1 MVSLCRSLRHC
12 SQKYSSGLIA
22 TSIIPTQPPCC
33 QTLHTSH
40 WINRPPVSSC
50 RAPDSPE
57 PLILWLPLVGP
68 GSTGIPGYSR
78 LPHMHRVTSSSPSSS
93 SSSSSGS
100 IASGFTSSW
109 LLVLRECGFAAPS
122 TTSEESDLS
131 ATELRGEVVFCME
144 RALRSARPEETEEVE
159 ELDCCCGEGL
169 GFEVARNDRRED
181 MLVREC
187 YRGAIM
193 LKSEEK
199 ATVNAAMRLPLA
211 MHLCNQTNCRF
222 ECGGNISSRRSQDSG
237 RW

>member
-1 MVSLCRSLRHC
+1 
-12 SQKYSSGLIA
+12 
-22 TSIIPTQPPCC
+22 
-33 QTLHTSH
+33 
-40 WINRPPVSSC
+40 
-50 RAPDSPE
+50 
-57 PLILWLPLVGP
+57 
-68 GSTGIPGYSR
+68 
-78 LPHMHRVTSSSPSSS
+78 
-93 SSSSSGS
+93 
-100 IASGFTSSW
+100 
-109 LLVLRECGFAAPS
+109 
-122 TTSEESDLS
+122 
-131 ATELRGEVVFCME
+131 ME

-211 MHLCNQTNCRF
+211 MHLCKQTNCRF